1 MNTLDF
7 LMQGFAVAFQ
17 WQNILFAFLGVL
29 IGTAVGV
36 LPGIGPMNG
45 VALLLP
51 VTASLTIGMSPEN
64 AAASAL
70 ILLAGI
76 YYGAMYGGST
86 TSILLNTPG
95 ESASVM
101 TTIDGYQMAKN
112 GRAGAAL
119 AISAIG
125 SFVAGIVALLG
136 LILLAKPLSLLAIKF
151 GPAEYFALMVLGLLA
166 VTGLVGKSMTKAMM
180 MMMLGLALG
189 TIGIDA
195 VSGSARFTFD
205 IPVLYSGISFL
216 TIAVGLFAL
225 GEVFKTV
232 LEKDST
238 NRKMAKITRVM
249 PTKQDMKDSSMPIVR
264 GSILGFFIGVLPGAG
279 ATIASSFSYVLE
291 KKISKDPSKFGK
303 GAIEGVAAPETANNA
318 AAGGALIPLL
328 TLGIPGSGTTAIMM
342 GAFIMYNIQ
351 PGPLLFQNHPNVVWG
366 LIASMFVGN
375 LMLLI
380 LNMPMVKVFAK
391 LIDTPIKYLM
401 PLIIAFSVFGV
412 YAVQFTTFDLMLLLV
427 CGVFGYFLSKNDFPL
442 PPLVLALVLGPMLE
456 NNLMRALTLSNGDYM
471 IFLQKPLAAVFLAT
485 ASLWI
490 VVPQVL
496 KMRSKAKIK
505 KQKEIL
511 ESQFSPK

>member
-1 MNTLDF
+1 MSTIDF
-7 LMQGFAVAFQ
+7 LFQGFGVAFQ
-17 WQNILFAFLGVL
+17 WHNLLFAFLGVL

-51 VTASLTIGMSPEN
+51 ITASLTSILSPDQ
-64 AAASAL
+64 AAASAI

-101 TTIDGYQMAKN
+101 TTLDGYQMAKQ

-125 SFVAGIVALLG
+125 SFVAGIASLIG
-136 LILLAKPLSLLAIKF
+136 LIILAKPLSMLAIKF
-151 GPAEYFALMVLGLLA
+151 GPAEYFSLMVLGLLA
-166 VTGLVGKSMTKAMM
+166 VSGLVGKSMTKAL
-180 MMMLGLALG
+180 MMLIVGLMLG
-189 TIGIDA
+189 TVGVDA
-195 VSGSARFTFD
+195 VSGSARFTYD
-205 IPVLYSGISFL
+205 IPVLYSGMSFL

-225 GEVFKTV
+225 GEVFKTI
-232 LEKDST
+232 LEKDQSDGE
-238 NRKMAKITRVM
+238 MAKIGRIL
-249 PTKQDMKDSSMPIVR
+249 PTKKDMKDSAGPIAR
-264 GSILGFFIGVLPGAG
+264 GSILGFLIGILPGAG

-291 KKISKDPSKFGK
+291 KKLSKNPEKFGK
-303 GAIEGVAAPETANNA
+303 GAIEGVAAPETANNS

-328 TLGIPGSGTTAIMM
+328 TLGIPGSGTTAILM
-342 GAFIMYNIQ
+342 GAFIMYNIT

-380 LNMPMVKVFAK
+380 LNLPLVKVFAK
-391 LIDTPIKYLM
+391 LVDTPTKYLL

-427 CGVFGYFLSKNDFPL
+427 CGVCGYFLAKNDFPL

-456 NNLMRALTLSNGDYM
+456 NNMMRALTLSNGDYM
-471 IFLQKPLAAVFLAT
+471 IFLQKPVSAVFLIIAI
-485 ASLWI
+485 LWL
-490 VVPQVL
+490 VVPLVTKQL
-496 KMRSKAKIK
+496 KKRKDLQSTPIDKSI
-505 KQKEIL
+505 
-511 ESQFSPK
+511 